1 MRRLRGLVMCTCA
14 AGILSGGALG
24 AVAAPLIQS
33 DAFAEAAES
42 GEDPGI
48 DSEEDS
54 ASQAGVAAVANAFR
68 CLGAAVCA
76 VPPDIFESGGAYAR
90 AVTSYGSNRARASA
104 SSHGNDVN
112 FVGQFAEA
120 SSLWADDWIF
130 FTPLPSITQAVGL
143 DIHLDGDWDNGDAIY
158 QLAVFDTTMP
168 FTPNPDDPNPVLPFY
183 FAAVAAFSFESTA
196 DSAIAID
203 STGVRLIPIEDGGEA
218 SGSVDLDV
226 TLEFVPVAGRTYI
239 AAARLLVA
247 TGEGDSSVDFGST
260 GEITRIVL
268 PADVSLSSAAGA
280 SWNTVVP
287 EPSLAALLAVGV
299 LALARRRR

>member
-1 MRRLRGLVMCTCA
+1 VRRA
-14 AGILSGGALG
+14 A
-24 AVAAPLIQS
+24 
-33 DAFAEAAES
+33 F
-42 GEDPGI
+42 
-48 DSEEDS
+48 
-54 ASQAGVAAVANAFR
+54 N
-68 CLGAAVCA
+68 
-76 VPPDIFESGGAYAR
+76 
-90 AVTSYGSNRARASA
+90 
-104 SSHGNDVN
+104 
-112 FVGQFAEA
+112 
-120 SSLWADDWIF
+120 
-130 FTPLPSITQAVGL
+130 
-143 DIHLDGDWDNGDAIY
+143 
-158 QLAVFDTTMP
+158 
-168 FTPNPDDPNPVLPFY
+168 

-203 STGVRLIPIEDGGEA
+203 STGFRLIPIEDGGEA
-218 SGSVDLDV
+218 SGSVDLEV